1 MKFPPRPPQQCT
13 LLVWR
18 VGTTGHLFST
28 FTGKVDWVSTLIEIS
43 FNFHLMRVRQCSL
56 QLLGSLVLS
65 AVVGILGMVLVG
77 TSRSFIV
84 SFWLKMQQQQMF
96 THSPLLTVYT
106 EFHCTKNWNKY
117 ISRSLHGGLSRDGR
131 EDEAYPLQPYYFLA
145 LIPWQYDHLD
155 EEYAWYCDFSDMLET
170 SHSSLLQ

>member
-1 MKFPPRPPQQCT
+1 MKLPPRPPQQCT

-43 FNFHLMRVRQCSL
+43 FNFHLMRLRQMFLIAAGKPCAISGGWHTGHGPRRDEQVQDLHRQLLIIKCNNSKCSL
-56 QLLGSLVLS
+56 THHYSLSTLNSTVLK
-65 AVVGILGMVLVG
+65 IE
-77 TSRSFIV
+77 I
-84 SFWLKMQQQQMF
+84 
-96 THSPLLTVYT
+96 
-106 EFHCTKNWNKY
+106 N

-155 EEYAWYCDFSDMLET
+155 EEYA
-170 SHSSLLQ
+170 

>member
-1 MKFPPRPPQQCT
+1 MGKDWKGGGSHISSSPALVKLIIRFIEHFLISFLGSNKLLTRTSLMKLPLRPPQQCT

-106 EFHCTKNWNKY
+106 EFHCTKNWN
-117 ISRSLHGGLSRDGR
+117 
-131 EDEAYPLQPYYFLA
+131 
-145 LIPWQYDHLD
+145 
-155 EEYAWYCDFSDMLET
+155 
-170 SHSSLLQ
+170 